1 MPGPVR
7 FEGLA
12 AWLDWQL
19 TLHPQPIE
27 PGLDR
32 VARVARRS
40 GWSPPRCPVVTI
52 GGTNG
57 KGSCVALADA
67 MLQAGGYRTAT
78 FTSPHLVDYAER
90 IRLQGRPVAST
101 SLITAFE
108 RIADAL
114 GPDTLTFFEFNTL
127 AALLIFET
135 SAPDALIL
143 EVGMGGRL
151 DAVNIVDAD
160 VSVVVSLDI
169 DHAEW
174 LGEDLES
181 IAREKAGIF
190 RTGRPA
196 IYGGEPPA
204 PRSLIETASAQ
215 GAQLKLRG
223 RDFRQVSR
231 PDGRW
236 DLILG
241 HAGASECIDGLP
253 PPALAGQAQIANAA
267 TTIAALA
274 CLRGRLPLD
283 RNAIEGGLERV
294 VLPGRFQTIADRDF
308 AWILDVAH
316 NPAAARTLAA
326 NLQSMLCAGRTIA
339 VCGMLA
345 DKDVPAVLSE
355 LREQVDTWVAA
366 ATTGARGLDDAELAL
381 RARPMG
387 IDMLTG
393 GNVSDAMRLAAGL
406 SQAGDR
412 IVVFGSFH
420 TVGPALALLAARGLV
435 DPGSSL

>member
-1 MPGPVR
+1 MR
-7 FEGLA
+7 FDSLG

-32 VARVARRS
+32 VDRVARRS
-40 GWSPPRCPVVTI
+40 GWSRPRCPVITV

-67 MLQAGGYRTAT
+67 ILRADGYRTGT

-90 IRLQGRPVAST
+90 ITLQGERVSDASLVA
-101 SLITAFE
+101 AFE

-135 SAPDALIL
+135 AAADALIL

-160 VSVVVSLDI
+160 VAVVVSVGI

-174 LGEDLES
+174 LGADVES

-190 RTGRPA
+190 RAGRPA
-196 IYGGEPPA
+196 LYGGDEPA
-204 PRSLIETASAQ
+204 PRSLIETAEAV
-215 GAQLKLRG
+215 GALLRLRG
-223 RDFRQVSR
+223 RDFREIRR
-231 PDGRW
+231 PSGRW
-236 DLILG
+236 DLTLG
-241 HAGASECIDGLP
+241 NSNPSSVLTDLP
-253 PPALAGQAQIANAA
+253 TPALAGTAQLGNAA
-267 TTIAALA
+267 TTIAALTE
-274 CLRGRLPLD
+274 LRSRLPLTRD
-283 RNAIEGGLERV
+283 AIVRGLDSV
-294 VLPGRFQTIADRDF
+294 TLPGRFQRILDRDVE
-308 AWILDVAH
+308 WVLDVAH
-316 NPAAARTLAA
+316 NPAASGVLAA
-326 NLQSMLCAGRTIA
+326 SLQALPAAGRTLA

-345 DKDVPAVLSE
+345 DKDVPEVLAR
-355 LREQVDTWVAA
+355 LRGCVDSWIA
-366 ATTGARGLDDAELAL
+366 ATTAGTRGLSDVELVR
-381 RARPMG
+381 RASQVGVAMR
-387 IDMLTG
+387 LG
-393 GNVSDAMRLAAGL
+393 GGVVQAMRLARSMAR
-406 SQAGDR
+406 AGDR

-420 TVGPALALLAARGLV
+420 TVGPALDELADAGRV
-435 DPGSSL
+435 ATSR